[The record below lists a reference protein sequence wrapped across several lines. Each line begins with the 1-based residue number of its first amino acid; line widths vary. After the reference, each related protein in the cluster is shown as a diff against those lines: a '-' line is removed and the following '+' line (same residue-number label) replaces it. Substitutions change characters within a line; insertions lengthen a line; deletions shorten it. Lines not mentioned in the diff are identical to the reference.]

1 MKVLHI
7 INSLKKGG
15 AEGNLFR
22 LCLTQKK
29 KYKKKIEI
37 TILTLIGNGF
47 YEKEMKKSGIN
58 IVSLGM
64 EENKQLLNF
73 FKIIL
78 KFRNIVKK
86 INPDFIQT
94 WMYHSNFIS
103 LFISQKKK
111 YRIFWNIRH
120 SELNFKISKKKTM
133 LISMI
138 CGFFSNIVPYKII
151 YCSKKSRKF
160 HEQNYFYSKIKSV
173 LIDNGYSDKNY
184 YPSNKLRLNFRKKN
198 NIKNSDLVLGYAG
211 RYAKQKNIT
220 SLLCAFSKLITKEKN
235 IYLFMVGKEI
245 NLKNKELKKLVVYL
259 NIKNKVFFLNEQK
272 NLLDFYNGIDLLIL
286 VSHSESFPNVVAESM
301 LCSTP
306 VLSNDTGCAKEIIN
320 KYGFIISKNDDV
332 TIIKNLKKII
342 KKIKSKN
349 KKWKLI
355 KKYTR
360 SQIQRNFPLE
370 KMSGKY
376 FENWIF

>member
-64 EENKQLLNF
+64 EENKHLLNF

-111 YRIFWNIRH
+111 I
-120 SELNFKISKKKTM
+120 
-133 LISMI
+133 
-138 CGFFSNIVPYKII
+138 
-151 YCSKKSRKF
+151 
-160 HEQNYFYSKIKSV
+160 
-173 LIDNGYSDKNY
+173 
-184 YPSNKLRLNFRKKN
+184 
-198 NIKNSDLVLGYAG
+198 
-211 RYAKQKNIT
+211 
-220 SLLCAFSKLITKEKN
+220 
-235 IYLFMVGKEI
+235 
-245 NLKNKELKKLVVYL
+245 
-259 NIKNKVFFLNEQK
+259 
-272 NLLDFYNGIDLLIL
+272 
-286 VSHSESFPNVVAESM
+286 
-301 LCSTP
+301 
-306 VLSNDTGCAKEIIN
+306 
-320 KYGFIISKNDDV
+320 
-332 TIIKNLKKII
+332 
-342 KKIKSKN
+342 
-349 KKWKLI
+349 
-355 KKYTR
+355 
-360 SQIQRNFPLE
+360 
-370 KMSGKY
+370 
-376 FENWIF
+376 